1 MSGNGPAKDVTV
13 KGVELHLD
21 MISEGLGQVFEDG
34 TSFPM
39 GGRSVPLQALQK
51 DVDARRA
58 LYKRIREVRNELRRL
73 TLEKRER
80 QKETRS
86 FLKTVKIAAT
96 ALLGAGNPE
105 LTKLGYTVEK
115 PRAQLTTDQKAL
127 AAERARATRAAR
139 HTLGPRQREAITGD
153 VATVAHA
160 ADKGTAV
167 VAEKPG
173 APAEPTRP
181 GATNESS

>member
-21 MISEGLGQVFEDG
+21 MIAEGLGQVFEDG

-58 LYKRIREVRNELRRL
+58 LYKRIRDVRNELRRL

-115 PRAQLTTDQKAL
+115 PRTPLTTEQL
-127 AAERARATRAAR
+127 SVAAEKARATRAAR
-139 HTLGPRQREAITGD
+139 HTLGPRQREAIKGE
-153 VATVAHA
+153 VAHV
-160 ADKGTAV
+160 ADKGTAIV
-167 VAEKPG
+167 TEKPG
-173 APAEPTRP
+173 APTDSARP
-181 GATNESS
+181 SANNESS